1 MAWHMCSFW
10 PLYSVTVRGKNHEPQ
25 PNGVER
31 GLQQIWFLTSS
42 QPGRLLLERKQRVK
56 EEGFIFYKL
65 QKANN
70 VI

>member
-1 MAWHMCSFW
+1 MSQYVVKTMSHSRQ
-10 PLYSVTVRGKNHEPQ
+10 T
-25 PNGVER
+25 VER
-31 GLQQIWFLTSS
+31 GLQESWFLTSS